1 MAKRTD
7 SAIIAPAMTT
17 AVSAL
22 KVEVAH
28 QLRRVRHLGPRAS
41 LQRVHRPRDRPH
53 VGLMRRFE
61 LTDAQWEQIAPLL
74 PAQKPRTGR
83 PAEDHRQVLN
93 GMLWILRTGAP
104 WEDLPARYGAVG
116 TVSSRFYRWRKVGV
130 FDLVLQRLQAQADAR
145 GDLDWDLHFVDAT
158 VVRAHQH
165 AAGAR
170 RSGAIGG

>member
-1 MAKRTD
+1 MSDRPY
-7 SAIIAPAMTT
+7 SEPPAARGTG
-17 AVSAL
+17 L
-22 KVEVAH
+22 GRLCKVVH
-28 QLRRVRHLGPRAS
+28 TGRAS
-41 LQRVHRPRDRPH
+41 PH
-53 VGLMRRFE
+53 VIGMRRFE

-74 PAQKPRTGR
+74 PPQKPRTGR
-83 PAEDHRQVLN
+83 PAVDHRQVLN

-116 TVSSRFYRWRKVGV
+116 TVSSRFYRWRKAGV
-130 FDLVLQRLQAQADAR
+130 FDRVLQRLQAQADAR